1 MIGVLQ
7 WQAMLVDTPLRPP
20 LYLIFDQLLHWL
32 SPLGRAL
39 SSKDIE
45 LLALRHEVALLPRTN
60 PSPHLD

>member
-1 MIGVLQ
+1 
-7 WQAMLVDTPLRPP
+7 MLVDTPLRPP

-45 LLALRHEVALLPRTN
+45 LLALRHEVALLRRTN
-60 PSPHLD
+60 PTPRLD